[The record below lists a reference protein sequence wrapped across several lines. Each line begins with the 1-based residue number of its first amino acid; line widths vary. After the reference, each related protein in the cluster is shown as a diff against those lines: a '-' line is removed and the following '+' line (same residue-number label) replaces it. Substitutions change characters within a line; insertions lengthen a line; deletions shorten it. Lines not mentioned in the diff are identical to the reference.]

1 MEKQWSLSEL
11 YKSFDSP
18 QIEKDFE
25 TLHQEIK
32 QATVLATTLVK
43 TPEDG
48 ARTLASLIDVLNG
61 MEDLLERLYAFGSLT
76 YSVDTSN
83 QQASKLVE
91 RVQGLLPSI
100 TLITTKI
107 QLFLKNINDVQVL
120 IDANPVLEDYR
131 FFLEENKRHAEHML
145 SEGEELLLAELSN
158 TGSSAWNRLQNK
170 IVSSLT
176 GTFRGKEE
184 TLTVLRSKAYD
195 PDPSVRKE
203 AYEAELAAY
212 RKKDSESAA
221 CLNAIKGEVITVA
234 KKRGYDSPLYMTL
247 ESSRMDYETL
257 DAMIIAI
264 KEYLPELRRY
274 LKKKAELLGH
284 SNGLP
289 FYDLFAPVGEVDMR
303 YSYEEARDF
312 VVKQFSAFSEKLG
325 QYGQYA
331 FDNDW
336 IDPFPREGKV
346 AGAFCSNLHS
356 IKESR
361 IMSNFVGSFNDV
373 TTLAH
378 ELGHGYHGDCLKD
391 AKTLNTEYPMPLA
404 ETASI
409 FCETIVF
416 NAALQDSTDEEKLV
430 VLENNLMGATQVIID
445 IYSRYLFETALFEK
459 RQTGS
464 LSVDELNA
472 IMIEAQKEAYGDA
485 LDPDYLHP
493 YMWMCKPHYYYASS
507 NFYNFPYA
515 FGQLFALGLYALYQ
529 KDPVSFLPKYDALL
543 LATGCNRIHDVLKI
557 VDIDSHTPDFFRA
570 SLEIIKKDVEQFV
583 ALDPKLSNSL

>member
-1 MEKQWSLSEL
+1 MEKNWSLSEL
-11 YKSFDSP
+11 YERFDSP
-18 QIEKDFE
+18 QIEKDFGLLNE
-25 TLHQEIK
+25 QILE
-32 QATVLATTLVK
+32 ATTLATSLTEK
-43 TPEDG
+43 PETG
-48 ARTLASLIDVLNG
+48 ATTLSALIEVLNG
-61 MEDLLERLYAFGSLT
+61 MEDLLERLYAFGSLA

-83 QQASKLVE
+83 QAASKQVE
-91 RVQGLLPSI
+91 RVQSLLPNI

-107 QLFLKNINDVQVL
+107 QLFLRDVSDIQTL
-120 IDANPVLEDYR
+120 IDSNPALDSYR
-131 FFLEENKRHAEHML
+131 FFLEEHKRHAQHML

-176 GTFRGKEE
+176 GTYRGHEE

-195 PDPSVRKE
+195 PDASVRKD

-212 RKKDSESAA
+212 TKKDHESAA

-234 KKRGYDSPLYMTL
+234 KKRGYPSPLYMTL
-247 ESSRMDYETL
+247 ESSRMDFETL
-257 DAMIIAI
+257 DAMMTAI

-284 SNGLP
+284 KNGLP
-289 FYDLFAPVGEVDMR
+289 FYDLFAPVGQVDMR
-303 YSYEEARDF
+303 YTYDEARDF
-312 VVKQFSAFSEKLG
+312 IIKQFSGFSEKLG
-325 QYGQYA
+325 QYAAYA
-331 FDNDW
+331 FDHNW
-336 IDPFPREGKV
+336 IDPFPKEGKV

-361 IMSNFVGSFNDV
+361 VMSNFVGSFNDM

-416 NAALQDSTDEEKLV
+416 NAALKDASDKEKLV

-445 IYSRYLFETALFEK
+445 IYSRYLFETALFEQ
-459 RQTGS
+459 RQKGS
-464 LSVDELNA
+464 LSVDELKD
-472 IMIEAQKEAYGDA
+472 IMLDAQKEAYGDA
-485 LDPDYLHP
+485 LDWNDLHP

-529 KDPVSFLPKYDALL
+529 QDPTGFLPKYDELL
-543 LATGCNRIHDVLKI
+543 LATGCNRIHDVLSI
-557 VDIDSHTPDFFRA
+557 VNINSHEPDFFRS
-570 SLEIIKKDVEQFV
+570 SLEIIKKDVDQFV
-583 ALDPKLSNSL
+583 AL